1 MADRDPS
8 SSTRP
13 SSPDRPADPVR
24 PVLHN
29 GQAFRAYAEGL
40 LETGSIRTGRPL
52 PLGVEVHDGGVN
64 FAVFSRHGTQVW
76 LELYDHPGDAEPTQ
90 MIGLDPE
97 ANRTGDIWHVWVEG
111 VKLGQLYGYRVD
123 GPYAPADGH
132 RFNPHKLL
140 IDPYATAL
148 ARPRVW
154 DFKKARGY
162 DVSVG
167 DAESPAYQAPPSPV
181 DNAGAV
187 PKCVV
192 TQTDFDW
199 EGDRLLK
206 RPWSET
212 VIYELHV
219 RGFTQH
225 PSAGV
230 EHRGT
235 FRGLIEKI
243 PYLLELGVTAVE
255 LMPVQEFNEWEVD
268 RRNPLTGEKLTNY
281 WGYHPTAFFAPN
293 GQFAADGNR
302 GQQVLEFKQMVK
314 ALHQAGIEVILDVV
328 FNHTAEGHQLGP
340 TFSWRGFDNAI
351 YYLLDEDLQYYRD
364 YSGTGNS
371 LKADHPVVR
380 DLILDALRYWV
391 LEMHVDGFR
400 FDLASVLGRDQ
411 DGHIMSDPPLIE
423 RIAED
428 AILRNVK
435 IIAEAW
441 DAAGAYQVGSF
452 SRHRWAEWNGRFR
465 DDVRRFWR
473 GDPGLRA
480 AFASRL
486 AGSADVYGASNRG
499 PFASVNYVTSHDGF
513 TLNDLVSY
521 NHKHNLANGE
531 DNRDG
536 QNDNFSHNHGVEGPT
551 EVPEVVRR
559 RERQIRN
566 LLLSVFVS
574 RGVPM
579 ILAGDEFRRTQAGN
593 NNAYCQDNEI
603 SWIDWAKRKKH
614 SGLVRFVRELI
625 RFRQNVSALRSGTYY
640 AEDDIRWMD
649 PQGAEPDWHDPE
661 ARCLSM
667 RISTPTNEVT
677 GGLLLLF
684 NAGSQVCRFHLP
696 TAPSGTAWYRSID
709 TSRSSPE
716 DIRRLG
722 EEVPLDGTG
731 TYTLP
736 PRSAVV
742 LTARSR

>member
-1 MADRDPS
+1 MADRDASASSRTAPTNRSPNPPS
-8 SSTRP
+8 
-13 SSPDRPADPVR
+13 

-29 GQAFRAYAEGL
+29 GRTFRAYAEGL
-40 LETGSIRTGRPL
+40 LETGSIRSGRPL
-52 PLGVEVHDGGVN
+52 PLGVEVRDGGVN

-76 LELYDHPGDAEPTQ
+76 LELYDQPGDADPTQ
-90 MIGLDPE
+90 LIGLDPE
-97 ANRTGDIWHVWVEG
+97 ANRTGDIWHVWVDG
-111 VKLGQLYGYRVD
+111 VKPGQLYGYRVD
-123 GPYAPADGH
+123 GPYAPEDGH
-132 RFNPHKLL
+132 RFNPHRLL
-140 IDPYATAL
+140 IDPYTTAL
-148 ARPRVW
+148 TYPGAW

-162 DVSVG
+162 DATVG
-167 DAESPAYQAPPSPV
+167 DADSPEYQAPPSSV
-181 DNAGAV
+181 DNAATT
-187 PKCVV
+187 PKCVI

-212 VIYELHV
+212 VICELHV
-219 RGFTQH
+219 RGFTKH
-225 PSAGV
+225 PSAEV
-230 EHRGT
+230 EHHGT

-243 PYLLELGVTAVE
+243 PYLKELGVTAVE
-255 LMPVQEFNEWEVD
+255 LMPVQEFNEQEVD
-268 RRNPLTGEKLTNY
+268 RENPMTGEALANY
-281 WGYHPTAFFAPN
+281 WGYNPTAFMAPN

-314 ALHQAGIEVILDVV
+314 AFHEAGIEVILDVV

-340 TFSWRGFDNAI
+340 TFSWRGLDNAI
-351 YYLLDEDLQYYRD
+351 YYLLDEDPRYYRD

-411 DGHIMSDPPLIE
+411 DGQILSDPPLIE

-473 GDPGLRA
+473 GDPGQRA

-486 AGSADVYGASNRG
+486 AGSSDVYGASDRG

-536 QNDNFSHNHGVEGPT
+536 QDDNFSYNHGVEGPT
-551 EVPEVVRR
+551 DDPEVDRL

-593 NNAYCQDNEI
+593 NNAYCQDNEV
-603 SWIDWAKRKKH
+603 SWYDW
-614 SGLVRFVRELI
+614 GLLEKNSDLFRFSKGII
-625 RFRQNVSALRSGTYY
+625 RFRKENVVFERASFYTGKPSRKGDGPDVRWFRPDGEEQDWYLSEPALGLWINGTENEGTPLYLMY
-640 AEDDIRWMD
+640 NPTEKDLTFALPEGEWWLRVNTAAASAEDLYSSDDAPRADGSGEMTV
-649 PQGAEPDWHDPE
+649 A
-661 ARCLSM
+661 ARSM
-667 RISTPTNEVT
+667 
-677 GGLLLLF
+677 
-684 NAGSQVCRFHLP
+684 
-696 TAPSGTAWYRSID
+696 
-709 TSRSSPE
+709 
-716 DIRRLG
+716 
-722 EEVPLDGTG
+722 
-731 TYTLP
+731 
-736 PRSAVV
+736 VV
-742 LTARSR
+742 LSG